1 MPKFEYEITRHSADT
16 FNELVYYCSE
26 TGQCNLDEIP
36 PDQTTILKG
45 ILNERGWKGWELLQ
59 IVFGKNGLVA
69 FWKRPIEVSKG

>member
-1 MPKFEYEITRHSADT
+1 MPKFEYEITRHTAET

-26 TGQCNLDEIP
+26 AGQCSLDEIP
-36 PDQTTILKG
+36 TDQTAILKG

-69 FWKRPIEVSKG
+69 FWKRPVEESKG